1 MIISDLNYL
10 EAVEGNAVVGGDF
23 DFDISKDIEVNVDI
37 YENVDIDKDVNS
49 VVYIEG
55 NLATAESSANA
66 FGGNTLTE
74 TFSLTYTDG
83 HQSHS
88 NSLAIS
94 ATY

>member
-10 EAVEGNAVVGGDF
+10 ETTEGNAVIGGDF
-23 DFDISKDIEVNVDI
+23 DFDISKDIEVNIDI
-37 YENVDIDKDVNS
+37 FETVDIDKDVSS
-49 VVYIEG
+49 VVYVEG

-66 FGGNTLTE
+66 FGNNTLTE
-74 TFSLTYTDG
+74 TFSLTYTDWN
-83 HQSHS
+83 QSHS

>member
-10 EAVEGNAVVGGDF
+10 ETTEGNAVIGGDF
-23 DFDISKDIEVNVDI
+23 DFDISKDIDVYVDI
-37 YENVDIDKDVNS
+37 HENLDIKKDVYSN
-49 VVYIEG
+49 VYLEG

-66 FGGNTLTE
+66 FGNNTLTE

-83 HQSHS
+83 NQSHS

>member
-10 EAVEGNAVVGGDF
+10 EAVEGTGVVGGDF
-23 DFDISKDIEVNVDI
+23 DFDISKDIEVNIDI
-37 YENVDIDKDVNS
+37 FENVVIDKEVNS
-49 VVYIEG
+49 VVYVEG

-66 FGGNTLTE
+66 FGANTLTE
-74 TFSLTYTDG
+74 TFSLTYTNG
-83 HQSHS
+83 HESHS

>member
-10 EAVEGNAVVGGDF
+10 EAVDGTGVVGGDF

-37 YENVDIDKDVNS
+37 FENVAIDKDVNS
-49 VVYIEG
+49 VVYVKG

-66 FGGNTLTE
+66 FGNNTLTE
-74 TFSLTYTDG
+74 TFSLTYTSWNE
-83 HQSHS
+83 SHS

>member
-10 EAVEGNAVVGGDF
+10 EAVEGNTVVGGDF
-23 DFDISKDIEVNVDI
+23 DFDISKDIEVDVDI

-49 VVYIEG
+49 VVYVEG

>member
-10 EAVEGNAVVGGDF
+10 ETTEGNAVVGGDF
-23 DFDISKDIEVNVDI
+23 DFDISKDIEVDVDI

-49 VVYIEG
+49 VVYVEG